1 MFDLDANGI
10 LTVTAKDKA
19 TGKTQNI
26 KITGSVGLTDEE
38 VKKAQED
45 AEKNKAEDEKK
56 AETIKAKNT
65 ADATVV
71 MAEKAIK
78 DAGDKAP
85 KDVVEKVQEK
95 TKALKDILETGTK
108 EDLEAKTKDLS
119 ETLSEVGQAMY
130 QNQGGQGQGTAN
142 SGQGTEEP
150 TVTASDAESSQE
162 KKDKKSDAKVEEGE
176 VVE

>member
-56 AETIKAKNT
+56 AEQIKAKNM
-65 ADATVV
+65 ADAMITT
-71 MAEKAIK
+71 AEKSIK

-85 KDVVEKVQEK
+85 KEVVEKVQEK
-95 TKALKDILETGTK
+95 IKNLKDILDSGTK
-108 EDLEAKTKDLS
+108 EDLEAKTKELS
-119 ETLSEVGQAMY
+119 DTLSEVGQAMY
-130 QNQGGQGQGTAN
+130 KDQSTVN
-142 SGQGTEEP
+142 SEPSTEEQKP
-150 TVTASDAESSQE
+150 EEKTEDKK
-162 KKDKKSDAKVEEGE
+162 KKDDSKVEEGE